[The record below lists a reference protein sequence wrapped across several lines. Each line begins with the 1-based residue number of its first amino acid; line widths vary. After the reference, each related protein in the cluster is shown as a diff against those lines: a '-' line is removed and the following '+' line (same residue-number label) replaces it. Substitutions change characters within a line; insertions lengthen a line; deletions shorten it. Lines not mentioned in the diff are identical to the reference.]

1 MNGFL
6 VCGIILYHSAISY
19 IKTKNIFMKR
29 FILSAAVLVVAG
41 LATVKANNLNTNI
54 HTVAIVNN
62 KADSVQKTSL
72 KLEALPDP
80 VKTVLSSDVF
90 KTWVPSAAFAVTAG
104 TTQYYEVDVKKGTET
119 KALKFDKDGKI
130 IQ

>member
-1 MNGFL
+1 
-6 VCGIILYHSAISY
+6 
-19 IKTKNIFMKR
+19 MKKI
-29 FILSAAVLVVAG
+29 ILSAAVLVVAG
-41 LATVKANNLNTNI
+41 LATVKANNVNTNM
-54 HTVAIVNN
+54 HTVAIVAQ
-62 KADSVQKTSL
+62 ADSVQKTPI
-72 KLEALPDP
+72 KLEQLPDP

-90 KTWVPSAAFAVTAG
+90 KTWVPSTAFAVTAG

>member
-1 MNGFL
+1 M
-6 VCGIILYHSAISY
+6 YHSTISY

-41 LATVKANNLNTNI
+41 LATVKANNLNTNT
-54 HTVAIVNN
+54 HTVAIVKN
-62 KADSVQKTSL
+62 KADSVQKTPL
-72 KLEALPDP
+72 KLEALPNP

-90 KTWVPSAAFAVTAG
+90 KTWIPSTAFAVTAG

>member
-1 MNGFL
+1 
-6 VCGIILYHSAISY
+6 
-19 IKTKNIFMKR
+19 MKK

-41 LATVKANNLNTNI
+41 LATVKANTLNTNI
-54 HTVAIVNN
+54 QPVAIVTL
-62 KADSVQKTSL
+62 ADSVQKAPI

-80 VKTVLSSDVF
+80 IKTVLSSDVF
-90 KTWVPSAAFAVTAG
+90 KTWVPSTAFAVTAG